1 MGTNL
6 IWLNQKSV
14 VVQVLVVWIDDLDTV
29 SWHQFYFLNSNA
41 WELTYIYIY
50 IYLVTVLGNE
60 HKMLSLSGVNALDY
74 VN

>member
-6 IWLNQKSV
+6 IWLNQKSE
-14 VVQVLVVWIDDLDTV
+14 VVQVIVVWIDDLDTV

-41 WELTYIYIY
+41 WELIYIY
-50 IYLVTVLGNE
+50 TYLVIVLGHE
-60 HKMLSLSGVNALDY
+60 HKMFSLSGVNALDY